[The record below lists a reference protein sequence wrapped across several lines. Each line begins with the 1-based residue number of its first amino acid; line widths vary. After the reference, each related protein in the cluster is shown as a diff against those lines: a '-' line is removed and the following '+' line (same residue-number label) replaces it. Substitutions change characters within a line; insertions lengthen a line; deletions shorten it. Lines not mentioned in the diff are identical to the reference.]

1 MANQTQQLDPRELG
15 ARLRSGREAAS
26 LTLQALGDASGV
38 DPGYL
43 SRLERGR
50 GKRTSHRILGKAA
63 HALGLTIADLTG
75 EGETDTLAD
84 PPSVVRAQGW
94 ARWAPALAD
103 SEMDAHL
110 ADLAALSP
118 AGRAD
123 CLAYARWR
131 RQQES
136 SGSGPRPWQLADP
149 TPLGDPRILGSD
161 PAAPTASA
169 VERKAS

>member
-1 MANQTQQLDPRELG
+1 MANQIQQLDPSELG
-15 ARLRSGREAAS
+15 ARLRSAREAAKLS
-26 LTLQALGDASGV
+26 LQALARASGV

-50 GKRTSHRILGKAA
+50 GKRTSHRILGKVA

-75 EGETDTLAD
+75 EGDAAPPTDSL
-84 PPSVVRAQGW
+84 SGVRAQAW

-103 SEMDAHL
+103 SDIDAHL
-110 ADLAALSP
+110 ADLAALSV

-131 RQQES
+131 RQ
-136 SGSGPRPWQLADP
+136 
-149 TPLGDPRILGSD
+149 
-161 PAAPTASA
+161 
-169 VERKAS
+169 